1 MAPHSASTASG
12 IRNSGRSRT
21 RSSRGRVQPAASARN
36 ETTSTTAAAAPNSS
50 EGIGRS
56 ALPTMPWAKTS
67 IPLQVMSMNDDGPA
81 GQRGRRDASPSGASG
96 SRSLAAARRAV
107 DRGGRRGRRRV
118 RVRDVGDLDADRV
131 LARLRAADAAQE
143 RVVARLQAERVLDLD
158 QGGVHARSRL
168 LQVRRDLDRDL
179 LPEDLVALDRRDL
192 RGERLLDAGV
202 GALLLEVE

>member
-21 RSSRGRVQPAASARN
+21 RSSRGRVHPAASARN

-67 IPLQVMSMNDDGPA
+67 MEAGECMNDDGPA
-81 GQRGRRDASPSGASG
+81 VSGAVEMLQLLELSG
-96 SRSLAAARRAV
+96 SRSLAGAGRAV
-107 DRGGRRGRRRV
+107 DRGGRRGCRRV

-143 RVVARLQAERVLDLD
+143 RVVAGLQAERVLDLD

>member
-67 IPLQVMSMNDDGPA
+67 IPLQVMSMN
-81 GQRGRRDASPSGASG
+81 
-96 SRSLAAARRAV
+96 AV
-107 DRGGRRGRRRV
+107 GRGGRRGRRRV
-118 RVRDVGDLDADRV
+118 RVGDVGDLDADRV